1 MLFHFNFW
9 RHRQHFNALP
19 QLPFTYV
26 WFTGCDRR
34 AHCLNYARRAQGPS
48 VCTSYSSIC
57 MTSRARAELWFSEEQ
72 VRQRTATTTTRPW
85 NVFRSS
91 GSFDVATR
99 PGAYQ
104 GGTAYDKLHVRSAC
118 STCDKHMSKY
128 GGVWQEVK
136 LKRERGRREGRSGR
150 RWRGAHAQ
158 NKKKKRSLKIFI
170 ILSLFL

>member
-9 RHRQHFNALP
+9 RHCQHFNALP

-72 VRQRTATTTTRPW
+72 VRRRTATTTTRPW

-91 GSFDVATR
+91 GSFDVATG

-104 GGTAYDKLHVRSAC
+104 GGEGTESRLWQVAC
-118 STCDKHMSKY
+118 SFSVFHMRQTHVQIWRCMA
-128 GGVWQEVK
+128 GGKAEE
-136 LKRERGRREGRSGR
+136 RERAGSWIG
-150 RWRGAHAQ
+150 
-158 NKKKKRSLKIFI
+158 
-170 ILSLFL
+170 